1 MPEEFGLSTPYIL
14 CILFHTY
21 LFGVCVQC
29 TASSLSVCWLVS
41 SVSRP
46 LALHNF
52 SGISGEETMRNVCRS
67 APDSLDMHMDSNHWN
82 LPHSWL
88 LSFPWAVYNREIMVR
103 MLTVRRPSTRHADT
117 VMQGTEEAHRIH
129 SSSFLFAHM
138 FLQVYPGDAAPA
150 SGCSLCASRNLADL
164 NVWNIFKKGHWSLVS
179 DGRRLPGVCSTGEQE
194 EPTTPATS
202 RRWSRRNFI
211 PKGREITGSH
221 WGVACLKRPFFLW
234 DYTLDSY
241 ANGYPQRYDWLF
253 PQSGSWKMNE
263 RNDVKVLSPTWKHIL
278 HQVYNVFVKQQ
289 WMQTRKG
296 IRAPWH
302 LIHDTYQ
309 SQEGVYSQHSWD

>member
-1 MPEEFGLSTPYIL
+1 
-14 CILFHTY
+14 
-21 LFGVCVQC
+21 
-29 TASSLSVCWLVS
+29 
-41 SVSRP
+41 
-46 LALHNF
+46 
-52 SGISGEETMRNVCRS
+52 
-67 APDSLDMHMDSNHWN
+67 MDSNHWN
-82 LPHSWL
+82 LQHSWL
-88 LSFPWAVYNREIMVR
+88 LSFPWAVYNREILVR

-117 VMQGTEEAHRIH
+117 VMQGTEEAHRIQWNLLIFKKMIQINLLIH

-241 ANGYPQRYDWLF
+241 ANGYPQRYNWLF

-263 RNDVKVLSPTWKHIL
+263 RNDVKVL
-278 HQVYNVFVKQQ
+278 
-289 WMQTRKG
+289 
-296 IRAPWH
+296 
-302 LIHDTYQ
+302 
-309 SQEGVYSQHSWD
+309 

>member
-1 MPEEFGLSTPYIL
+1 MIFLEICLKNLVYLHPTHVYSFIHICLVFVYSVQQAHSVFAGLSAVWADLWLYI
-14 CILFHTY
+14 IL
-21 LFGVCVQC
+21 
-29 TASSLSVCWLVS
+29 AESLVKRRC
-41 SVSRP
+41 
-46 LALHNF
+46 
-52 SGISGEETMRNVCRS
+52 GMS
-67 APDSLDMHMDSNHWN
+67 ADLLPDSLDMHMDSNHWN
-82 LPHSWL
+82 LQHSWL
-88 LSFPWAVYNREIMVR
+88 LSFPWAVYNREILVR

-117 VMQGTEEAHRIH
+117 VMQGTEEANRIQWNLLIFEKMIQINLLIH

-164 NVWNIFKKGHWSLVS
+164 NVWNIFKKGRWSLVS

-221 WGVACLKRPFFLW
+221 WGVACPKRPFFLW

-241 ANGYPQRYDWLF
+241 ANGYPQRYNWLF

-263 RNDVKVLSPTWKHIL
+263 RNDVKVL
-278 HQVYNVFVKQQ
+278 
-289 WMQTRKG
+289 
-296 IRAPWH
+296 
-302 LIHDTYQ
+302 
-309 SQEGVYSQHSWD
+309 